1 MIASATIC
9 CSVTQTSRPSENE
22 LSRAQA
28 TLPITMSSAESTPFF
43 NASRPT
49 KGLARLL
56 LWFGMVTINAE
67 QHVASLNVT
76 AMQQLLIRND
86 KAVLML
92 YAGACSRAKEFV
104 PVLEDIAKR
113 VPELAFGRF
122 DVTSDQKVGMVFKA
136 GIEPEAPA
144 LKAFFK
150 NAPPEK
156 RVLVYRGRPTMEDVL
171 PWAQAVATWNG
182 TDELPSGW
190 KVGTKERE
198 EALAK
203 AAADELAN
211 VMKEGNKAKMKGKHS
226 RRSKGPRKGVPKDE
240 MR

>member
-1 MIASATIC
+1 MTPIIIKSSEAAMRWSADST
-9 CSVTQTSRPSENE
+9 TPS
-22 LSRAQA
+22 
-28 TLPITMSSAESTPFF
+28 FG
-43 NASRPT
+43 ASRT
-49 KGLARLL
+49 KGLAWLL
-56 LWFGMVTINAE
+56 LWFGMVTISAE
-67 QHVASLNVT
+67 QHVASLNMT

-92 YAGACSRAKEFV
+92 YAGECSRAKEFV
-104 PVLEDIAKR
+104 PVLEEIAMR
-113 VPELAFGRF
+113 VPELAFGLF
-122 DVTSDQKVGMVFKA
+122 DVTSDQKVGMVFKS

-171 PWAQAVATWNG
+171 PWAQAVATWDG

-226 RRSKGPRKGVPKDE
+226 SRITGPRKGIPKDE

>member
-9 CSVTQTSRPSENE
+9 CSVTQTSRRSENE
-22 LSRAQA
+22 LSRALA

-43 NASRPT
+43 SASRPT
-49 KGLARLL
+49 KGLAWLL

-104 PVLEDIAKR
+104 PVLEDIATR